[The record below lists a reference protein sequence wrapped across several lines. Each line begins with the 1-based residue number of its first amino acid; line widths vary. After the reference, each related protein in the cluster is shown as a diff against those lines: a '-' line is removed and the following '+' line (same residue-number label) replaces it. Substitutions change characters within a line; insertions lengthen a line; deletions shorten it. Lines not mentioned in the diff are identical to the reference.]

1 MPKKVKNSVVQNLR
15 REYESEPL
23 DLSSV
28 LQDPI
33 DQFDHWFKE
42 ALQSDILEPNAM
54 TLATAT
60 RDGLPSA
67 RIVLLKGYLSTGF
80 SFYTN
85 FDSRKGKEI
94 EDNAAVALVFNW
106 LELHRQVRIEG
117 HARKLNEEEAT
128 AYFQSRPVGSQIGA
142 WASAQST
149 IIPNRSVLEQEVDK
163 LQQQYKDA
171 AHLPKPPFWGG
182 YLVEPHYLEFWQGRP
197 NRLHDRIAYEK
208 VEDDKWILQRL
219 SP

>member
-80 SFYTN
+80 F
-85 FDSRKGKEI
+85 F
-94 EDNAAVALVFNW
+94 
-106 LELHRQVRIEG
+106 LHQ
-117 HARKLNEEEAT
+117 L
-128 AYFQSRPVGSQIGA
+128 
-142 WASAQST
+142 
-149 IIPNRSVLEQEVDK
+149 
-163 LQQQYKDA
+163 
-171 AHLPKPPFWGG
+171 
-182 YLVEPHYLEFWQGRP
+182 
-197 NRLHDRIAYEK
+197 
-208 VEDDKWILQRL
+208 
-219 SP
+219 